1 MIARKKTRSAK
12 AKAATKTKSKA
23 KTKSRAG
30 TVSRTKSPSRKAAS
44 KPATK
49 SKPAAK
55 TKPKTA
61 TGRRSNVPAKNKP
74 KAPAMT
80 QPKPVISVP
89 QPAPP
94 APSNP
99 QASAPSG
106 FQVEGTN
113 SNAPFTLKL
122 HRGEGMTLV
131 AMNWKN
137 GQPPQNFVGFAIEYQ
152 EPGGSQF
159 FALNNRL
166 GFLNAAGNVDPTAFS
181 TIQSPIQKF
190 RWVHFPRNADL
201 AGDFKYRVTPMFMDA
216 QDKLSPGEP
225 QEVAI
230 QLARETYPGIANVT
244 FTRGFVSSQAFVDR
258 YIKDGPINTLVA
270 SPAAKG
276 LDFTPTHPDSAAALA
291 WMGFEARAA
300 ILALLDAAVADTT
313 AQVRIVAYDFNLP
326 DVVDRL
332 EKLGSRLKVIIDD
345 SKGHGGS
352 GTAETEAEGRL
363 VASAGRANVLRQH
376 MGSLQHNKTIAVSGT
391 VNKVVCGSTN
401 LSWRGFFVQANN
413 AFVLSGQTAVGL
425 FFDAFDRY
433 FTPDKNNDVAG
444 FGTKPSADWN
454 DLGLAGIDAKV
465 AFSPHSTANAKLG
478 GIADD
483 IKTGTTSSL
492 LYSLAFLYETP
503 GVILEAIKAV
513 TANKNIFV
521 YGISDKKVGGL
532 DVQDPNGNV
541 SPVFAAEL
549 SANVPEPFKS
559 EPTGG
564 GGTRM
569 HHKFTVIDFDK
580 PTARVYLGSYNF
592 STPADRENGENVLI
606 VKDRRIAVSYM
617 IEALS
622 LFDHYS
628 FRVAEKASTAK
639 GEKLHLAKPPRA
651 PGEKPWWDDDYT
663 VAHKIKDRVLFS

>member
-1 MIARKKTRSAK
+1 MTPIS
-12 AKAATKTKSKA
+12 
-23 KTKSRAG
+23 SRERALKIDVHAHVHRDAG
-30 TVSRTKSPSRKAAS
+30 
-44 KPATK
+44 
-49 SKPAAK
+49 
-55 TKPKTA
+55 
-61 TGRRSNVPAKNKP
+61 
-74 KAPAMT
+74 
-80 QPKPVISVP
+80 
-89 QPAPP
+89 
-94 APSNP
+94 
-99 QASAPSG
+99 
-106 FQVEGTN
+106 
-113 SNAPFTLKL
+113 L
-122 HRGEGMTLV
+122 
-131 AMNWKN
+131 
-137 GQPPQNFVGFAIEYQ
+137 
-152 EPGGSQF
+152 
-159 FALNNRL
+159 
-166 GFLNAAGNVDPTAFS
+166 
-181 TIQSPIQKF
+181 
-190 RWVHFPRNADL
+190 
-201 AGDFKYRVTPMFMDA
+201 
-216 QDKLSPGEP
+216 
-225 QEVAI
+225 
-230 QLARETYPGIANVT
+230 
-244 FTRGFVSSQAFVDR
+244 VSSV
-258 YIKDGPINTLVA
+258 LHA
-270 SPAAKG
+270 S
-276 LDFTPTHPDSAAALA
+276 
-291 WMGFEARAA
+291 
-300 ILALLDAAVADTT
+300 
-313 AQVRIVAYDFNLP
+313 
-326 DVVDRL
+326 
-332 EKLGSRLKVIIDD
+332 
-345 SKGHGGS
+345 
-352 GTAETEAEGRL
+352 
-363 VASAGRANVLRQH
+363 
-376 MGSLQHNKTIAVSGT
+376 
-391 VNKVVCGSTN
+391 
-401 LSWRGFFVQANN
+401 
-413 AFVLSGQTAVGL
+413 
-425 FFDAFDRY
+425 
-433 FTPDKNNDVAG
+433 VAG

-513 TANKNIFV
+513 TANKNLFV

-549 SANVPEPFKS
+549 SVNVPEPFKS